1 VQAALREETLDEA
14 RLENYRKL
22 LREQEFLRRKMDPE
36 ARQEEKNH
44 IKKLTRAVRRTYRHK
59 IMDSET

>member
-36 ARQEEKNH
+36 ARQEEKNR